1 MSWPGRLCHCL
12 GRQACSPRCGRAAE
26 LQQPLANAPPSTC
39 AVGSTSPHQFQE
51 VVAAMA
57 EGLMVHCEEPCSAL
71 VDGVMVTE
79 VADFFF
85 YLHTT
90 LF

>member
-12 GRQACSPRCGRAAE
+12 GRQACSPRGGRAAE
-26 LQQPLANAPPSTC
+26 SQQPLTNAAPGTC

-57 EGLMVHCEEPCSAL
+57 EGLMVHSEEPCSAL

-79 VADFFF
+79 AG
-85 YLHTT
+85 
-90 LF
+90 